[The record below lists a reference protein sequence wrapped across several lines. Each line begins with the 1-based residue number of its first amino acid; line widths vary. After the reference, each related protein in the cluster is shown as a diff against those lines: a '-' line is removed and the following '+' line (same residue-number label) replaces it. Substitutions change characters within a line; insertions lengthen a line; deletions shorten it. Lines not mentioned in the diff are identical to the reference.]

1 MTDAA
6 ASPPRPGLRHRLDAW
21 GRRSGR
27 KLVTAVPYLWLLLF
41 FLLPFAIVVKISLA
55 EALIAVPPY
64 TELLRWADGRL
75 QIGATLEN
83 YLFLLTDRLYILAY
97 LNSVQI
103 AAVSTL
109 VCLLIGWPMAWAIA
123 RSPPERR
130 NLLLLLIV
138 LPSWTSFLI
147 RVYAWMGI
155 LSNTGYLNSLLLGAG
170 LVDEPVQMLRTD
182 LAVYIG
188 IVYTYL
194 PFMVLPI
201 YTNLVRL
208 DYSLV
213 EAARDLGAPPWRCLW
228 QIVLPLSRGGIV
240 AGCLLV
246 FIPATGE
253 FVIPELLGGADTL
266 MIGRVLWQEF
276 FNNRDWP
283 VASAVAI
290 LLLLILLVPI
300 LFYYRQQAPGA
311 MGVTAVRRARGGGA

>member
-1 MTDAA
+1 M
-6 ASPPRPGLRHRLDAW
+6 ASVSGFGRWARRAIIGL
-21 GRRSGR
+21 
-27 KLVTAVPYLWLLLF
+27 PYAWLLLF
-41 FLLPFAIVVKISLA
+41 FLLPFAIVVKISFA

-64 TELLRWADGRL
+64 TELLRWIDGRL
-75 QIGATLEN
+75 QLGATIEN
-83 YLFLLTDRLYILAY
+83 YLFLFTDKLYVLAY
-97 LNSVQI
+97 LNSLKI

-109 VCLLIGWPMAWAIA
+109 VCLLIGYPMAWAIA
-123 RSPPERR
+123 RSSPSTR
-130 NLLLLLIV
+130 NVLLLLVV

-155 LSNTGYLNSLLLGAG
+155 LSNTGYLNSLFTGLG
-170 LVDEPVQMLRTD
+170 LVDSPVQMLRTD

-213 EAARDLGAPPWRCLW
+213 EAARDLGAPPWRCML
-228 QIVLPLSRGGIV
+228 QIVLPLSSGGII
-240 AGCLLV
+240 AGCMLV

-253 FVIPELLGGADTL
+253 FIIPELLGGADTL
-266 MIGRVLWQEF
+266 MIGKVLWQEF

-300 LFYYRQQAPGA
+300 AIYYRQHAPGTAAAAVDVKQQAPEA
-311 MGVTAVRRARGGGA
+311 RA